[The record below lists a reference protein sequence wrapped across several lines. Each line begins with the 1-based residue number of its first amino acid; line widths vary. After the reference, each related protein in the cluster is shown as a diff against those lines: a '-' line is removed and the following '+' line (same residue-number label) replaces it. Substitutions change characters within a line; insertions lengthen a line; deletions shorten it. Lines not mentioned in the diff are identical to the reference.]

1 MNNHTTIPVT
11 ILTGFLGSGKTTL
24 LNRLLAANPNKR
36 FAIIENEVGEI
47 NIDSSLIRENKNAG
61 VYELTNGCICCSI
74 NADLGIALN
83 SIIVSGKKFD
93 HLIVEAT
100 GIASPVEVIRTFT
113 QGNRVKKYF
122 KLNSVICLVDAR
134 NYLQQLLTHEET
146 RQQSAWSDVILINKT
161 DLASDKQTEEIETTI
176 MQINPFATIFKTQ
189 YTEALGMDL
198 LATIDPN
205 SFKTEQ
211 GILSFQAMRPA
222 QKNIVHNIQTIAINV
237 SGSFEQNKIAWWLD
251 GFLFTNAT
259 NVLRIKGIISIADIP
274 HRLII
279 QSTGGTEYQ
288 VEKGSDWENQESRFS
303 KIVIIGTNLNGDQI
317 KENIQAL
324 VKKT

>member
-1 MNNHTTIPVT
+1 MSNHVTIPVT

-47 NIDSSLIRENKNAG
+47 NIDSNLISENKNAG

-83 SIIVSGKKFD
+83 SIIVSGERYD

-100 GIASPVEVIRTFT
+100 GIASPVEVIRTFSE
-113 QGNRVKKYF
+113 GSRVKKYF

-134 NYLQQLLTHEET
+134 NYLQQLTLHEET
-146 RQQSAWSDVILINKT
+146 RLQTAWSDVILINKT
-161 DLASDKQTEEIETTI
+161 DLATANQTEEIESIVT
-176 MQINPFATIFKTQ
+176 QINPFATILKTQ
-189 YTEALGMDL
+189 YTDAPEIDL
-198 LATIDPN
+198 LATMDINPR
-205 SFKTEQ
+205 KTEQ
-211 GILSFQAMRPA
+211 SILSFQALKPV
-222 QKNIVHNIQTIAINV
+222 QKNNVHNIQTVGIHI

-251 GFLFTNAT
+251 GFLFTNAR
-259 NVLRIKGIISIADIP
+259 NVLRIKGILSITDIP

-288 VEKGSDWENQESRFS
+288 VEKGSEWENEERRFS
-303 KIVIIGTNLNGDQI
+303 KIVIIGTNLDADQI